1 MWKRFLTNLR
11 TFLWAFALA
20 LAVWIAAVTAA
31 DPDEVRLYPTPIKI
45 QIVGQDP
52 SLVIRNEI
60 PQQVQLTL
68 RAPRSVW
75 EQLMA
80 HPDSLRAVLDLSG
93 KRAGVHK
100 ASVQIQTS
108 IRPVR
113 VVTVAPSSFTLMLD
127 VLATRKL
134 EVALSLVGQPA
145 LGYQA
150 GEATLQPGE
159 VVIAGPQ
166 SLVSA
171 VAQARLILNLDGAR
185 ESISQSLPVEA
196 IDQNNHPVNGLSI
209 HPEQVQVNLPISQQG
224 GFRDVAVKVIVR
236 GQVASGYRLT
246 NLSVFPP
253 VVTVFSSNP
262 TLINSLPG
270 FIETQPLNLSGVKD
284 DLTMHLTL
292 NLPPGISV
300 IGDPSVVVQAG
311 VAPVE
316 SSLTLSG
323 KIVEV
328 VGLPQGMSAKVSP
341 QTVDVILSGPLATLN
356 TLSAQDVRV
365 TVDVSGLGAGA
376 YQLTPKVEVLTS
388 SVRVES
394 ILPATV
400 EVLLSLPG
408 TPTPKP

>member
-1 MWKRFLTNLR
+1 MWKHFLTNLR

-31 DPDEVRLYPTPIKI
+31 DPDEVRAYPTPIQI

-52 SLVIRNEI
+52 SLVISNEI
-60 PQQVQLTL
+60 PQQVKLTL

-75 EQLMA
+75 EQLLA
-80 HPDSLRAVLDLSG
+80 HPDGLRAVLDLSG
-93 KRAGVHK
+93 KGAGVYK
-100 ASVQIQTS
+100 VNVQIQMS

-113 VVTVAPSSFTLMLD
+113 VVTVTPSSFTLTLE

-134 EVALSLVGQPA
+134 RVNLNLVGQPA

-150 GEATLQPGE
+150 GEATLQPDE

-171 VAQARLILNLDGAR
+171 VAQARLILNLDGVR
-185 ESISQSLPVEA
+185 ENISRSLPVEVA
-196 IDQNNHPVNGLSI
+196 DQNNRPINGLSI
-209 HPEQVQVNLPISQQG
+209 HPAQVQVNLPISQQG
-224 GFRDVAVKVIVR
+224 GFRDVAVKVLVR

-253 VVTVFSSNP
+253 VVTVFSSDP

-284 DLTMHLTL
+284 DLSMHLTL

-300 IGDPSVVVQAG
+300 IGDQTVVVQAG
-311 VAPVE
+311 VAPIE

-341 QTVDVILSGPLATLN
+341 QTVDVILSGPLAILN
-356 TLSAQDVRV
+356 TLVAQDVRV
-365 TVDVSGLGAGA
+365 SVDVSGLAAGA

-400 EVLLSLPG
+400 EVLLSLSG